1 MDILIV
7 GAGQV
12 GTDIAKGLSDDH
24 KITVVDED
32 PERVEEI
39 KYNVDALSL
48 RGDGTT
54 MEVLREAGVEEADM
68 VLATTDDD
76 KTNIIVCGSVKTVGD
91 IFTVGRVKHRKYLE
105 TWEPS
110 PGALGIDLLVASNV
124 LTAEKIVRLIG
135 VPSTHDVDVFSEGT
149 VQTAE
154 FKVRED
160 SPVAG
165 ETVQEAD
172 RFESLTFA
180 AVLRNGD
187 VTIPSGETLIEAG
200 DSVIVIGSPE
210 SVHSF
215 GADIAPEETPD
226 KSNDIVIFGGGEI
239 GEEVASLLQ
248 DRGFRPRLVE
258 RGEGRA
264 RELAEDLSGTVV
276 LESDATDRD
285 FLEREGIGNADVVV
299 SALDSDEKNL
309 LSALLAER
317 MGVERTIVVTENT
330 EYADIFETVGVDVA
344 VNPRQEVAEEITRL
358 TQKDRTVGLA
368 LVGGEQAEI
377 LEIEI
382 DSESVFAG
390 RTIREADAD
399 LPDGV
404 VVGAVSRNLEFIAPR
419 GDTEIQEGDHV
430 VLFVKASVHDEVLEL
445 A

>member
-1 MDILIV
+1 MKILIV

-12 GTDIAKGLSDDH
+12 GTDIASSLGENH
-24 KITVVDED
+24 EITVVDKD
-32 PERVEEI
+32 ADRVEEV
-39 KYNVDALSL
+39 KYDVDALAL
-48 RGDGTT
+48 RGDGTS
-54 MEVLREAGVEEADM
+54 MGVLREAGVEDADM
-68 VLATTDDD
+68 VIATTDDD
-76 KTNIIVCGSVKTVGD
+76 ETNIIVCGSAKTTGD
-91 IFTVGRVKHRKYLE
+91 VFTVSRVKQRKYLE

-110 PGALGIDLLVASNV
+110 PGALGVDLLVASNV
-124 LTAEKIVRLIG
+124 LTAQKIVRLVGI
-135 VPSTHDVDVFSEGT
+135 PSTHDVDVFSEGA
-149 VQTAE
+149 VQMAE
-154 FKVRED
+154 FEVGEE

-172 RFESLTFA
+172 RFDSLTFA

-187 VTIPSGETLIEAG
+187 VVIPSGETLIEAG
-200 DSVIVIGSPE
+200 DSVVVIGSPE
-210 SVHSF
+210 SIHSF
-215 GADIAPEETPD
+215 ASDIAPEQTPD
-226 KSNDIVIFGGGEI
+226 ESDSIVIFGGGEI

-258 RGEGRA
+258 RGKERA
-264 RELAEDLSGTVV
+264 RELAEDLSGTIV

-285 FLEREGIGNADVVV
+285 FLERERIGDADIVV

-368 LVGGEQAEI
+368 LIGSEQAEI
-377 LEIEI
+377 LEVEVDA
-382 DSESVFAG
+382 DSIFTERS
-390 RTIREADAD
+390 ISEADAD
-399 LPDGV
+399 LPNGV
-404 VVGAVSRNLEFIAPR
+404 VVGAISRDMEFVPPR
-419 GDTEIQEGDHV
+419 GDTTIHEGDHV
-430 VLFVKASVHDEVLEL
+430 VLFVETSVHDEVLEM